1 MSNIVKG
8 SGIIYTTGVPNTIPN
23 QGTDAEFAIDI
34 NGNQY
39 AWNRTNTVWDN
50 MGQAIE
56 IATSSAAPTHT
67 PSNFRP
73 RFLMTPSRELY
84 FYSGSWGKIG
94 SLPSGLFSSSGQ
106 IGPTGIYS
114 GSGIV
119 PNGTSALSLFED
131 DPTRQ
136 IRYLFS
142 LPGLYQQLSDGFN
155 QTGIESVDLGTEDYS
170 FAGFQG
176 DGDHAAYRIQ
186 SSNLITNNY
195 SLFYLSSNGCRI
207 GSSGAVILDNYS
219 GSSTFEFT
227 LENAQG
233 KVKSTNGLGLMYL
246 GNYTSSFA
254 TSSLIDRRYA
264 DKHIA
269 FSSSAAATSASLITG
284 RGGIYNGSGI
294 VPPMTMAKVNYSSDA
309 GQTGSLLFSEYS
321 DYDILKGYDIR
332 RFGLSHNMTGS
343 AYGFGGFV
351 STSGSTFQILSSVSQ
366 SITQECK
373 FEVSPQKITFYSE
386 SGSNNRGTIEFNS
399 NDGLKYLTVPP
410 PLTKYSFV
418 HKDYVDTAINSRPL
432 TIPALSGSKGNFES
446 TVSFST
452 SNKRILVY
460 GITLTELIVNVQPES
475 YLDGTDFELIF
486 IASVVNTLTIQFDL
500 GSTTVPISNIT
511 GFHTV
516 KYIFTY
522 FQPSNIWIIT
532 DYVAIA

>member
-50 MGQAIE
+50 VGQGIE
-56 IATSSAAPTHT
+56 IATSSLAPTHT

-84 FYSGSWGKIG
+84 FYSGSWGTVG
-94 SLPSGLFSSSGQ
+94 SLPSGLISSSAQ

-114 GSGIV
+114 GSGMI
-119 PNGTSALSLFED
+119 PAGTEAILETNGEFVLEYSNVNPAIYINDTDEGDAGVTIAARDSFN
-131 DPTRQ
+131 
-136 IRYLFS
+136 
-142 LPGLYQQLSDGFN
+142 QLSIYKNNIFIGDTSPEGITMEIN
-155 QTGIESVDLGTEDYS
+155 RVDEIMRINDNRSTPTGIQYG
-170 FAGFQG
+170 
-176 DGDHAAYRIQ
+176 
-186 SSNLITNNY
+186 
-195 SLFYLSSNGCRI
+195 
-207 GSSGAVILDNYS
+207 
-219 GSSTFEFT
+219 
-227 LENAQG
+227 
-233 KVKSTNGLGLMYL
+233 
-246 GNYTSSFA
+246 GNYTSSFT

-284 RGGIYNGSGI
+284 RGGIYNGSGV